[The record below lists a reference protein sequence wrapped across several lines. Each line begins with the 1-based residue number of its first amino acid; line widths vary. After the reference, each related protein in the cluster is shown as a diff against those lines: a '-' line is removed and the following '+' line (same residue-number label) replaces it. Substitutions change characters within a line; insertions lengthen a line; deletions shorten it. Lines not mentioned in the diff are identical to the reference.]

1 MPKLAR
7 EDDDLDVDHL
17 DESGCMWI
25 VDANGWKGMVEDESG
40 HRWTQMA
47 AGGLRRWRQVDACGP
62 RGTKVDKCTC
72 GSVS

>member
-47 AGGLRRWRQVDACGP
+47 AGGLRRWR
-62 RGTKVDKCTC
+62 
-72 GSVS
+72 